1 MDIQLVGA
9 YGKST
14 SDNYGEVSLV
24 FKVKMIS
31 NLKSISF
38 GCNIQQPALMI
49 DQEGNTYKSRES
61 AGWYDYPVTEGVYMN
76 VVLKPTASFVDVKR
90 TATTIQQ
97 LQYGVGTSYNDR
109 GLIVL
114 KNVPIQWDVEH

>member
-1 MDIQLVGA
+1 
-9 YGKST
+9 
-14 SDNYGEVSLV
+14 
-24 FKVKMIS
+24 
-31 NLKSISF
+31 
-38 GCNIQQPALMI
+38 MI

-114 KNVPIQWDVEH
+114 KNVPIQWNVEH